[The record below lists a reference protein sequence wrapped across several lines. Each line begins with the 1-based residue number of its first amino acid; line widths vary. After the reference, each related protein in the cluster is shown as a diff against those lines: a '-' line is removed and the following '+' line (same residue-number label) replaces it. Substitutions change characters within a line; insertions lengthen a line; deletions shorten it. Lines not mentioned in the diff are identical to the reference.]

1 MTMVY
6 SLIAA
11 TAAILGAV
19 LVLRFKI
26 WAQKNSLSLI
36 NFAAGAMI
44 ATAFIHLLPEASEQ
58 NSKALIWVL
67 LGFSAMY
74 FAQFVILFHPHHEH
88 TFEDIGHFS
97 IAALSFHSL
106 LDGLIIALGF
116 EANINIGIVTALA
129 ILLHKLPDGITISG
143 ILAHGG
149 ASAKKILGFSVF
161 TALWTPVGTLAGLL
175 LFKNVGTETLGAALS
190 IAGGSFIFLAA
201 SDLIPETHKS
211 KNRMVPWFFFLGI
224 LLILFTKLAFEV

>member
-1 MTMVY
+1 
-6 SLIAA
+6 LIAA

-19 LVLRFKI
+19 LVLRFKV

-44 ATAFIHLLPEASEQ
+44 ATAFIHLLPEAAHQ

-67 LGFSAMY
+67 IGFCAMY

-97 IAALSFHSL
+97 IIALSFHSL
-106 LDGLIIALGF
+106 LDGLIVALGF
-116 EANINIGIVTALA
+116 EADINIGIFTALA

-161 TALWTPVGTLAGLL
+161 TALWTPIGTLAGLL
-175 LFKNVGTETLGAALS
+175 LFKDVSAQTLGAALS

-211 KNRMVPWFFFLGI
+211 KNRMVPLFFFLGVF
-224 LLILFTKLAFEV
+224 LILFTRLAFNID